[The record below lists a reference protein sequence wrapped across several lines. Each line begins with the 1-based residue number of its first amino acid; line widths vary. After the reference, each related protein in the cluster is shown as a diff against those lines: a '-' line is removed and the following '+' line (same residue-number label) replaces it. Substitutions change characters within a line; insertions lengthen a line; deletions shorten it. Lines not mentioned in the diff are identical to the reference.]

1 MPRPKSHSKLEA
13 KLGPGLCFVPSS
25 PRYKDPPRAVLF
37 ALETQGLCPLPILRP
52 SQLSTVLTI
61 SEKEQQIL
69 RMVLEPPA
77 PLQKTPKLPV
87 AAW

>member
-1 MPRPKSHSKLEA
+1 M
-13 KLGPGLCFVPSS
+13 
-25 PRYKDPPRAVLF
+25 LF

-52 SQLSTVLTI
+52 SRLSSVLTI

-77 PLQKTPKLPV
+77 PSKKPQSFLLQPGRPS
-87 AAW
+87 